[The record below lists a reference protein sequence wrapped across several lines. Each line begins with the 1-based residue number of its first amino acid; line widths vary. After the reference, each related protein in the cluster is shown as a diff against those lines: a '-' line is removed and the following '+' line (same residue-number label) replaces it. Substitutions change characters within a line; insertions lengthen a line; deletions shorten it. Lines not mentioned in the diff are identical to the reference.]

1 LTYLN
6 RKRNNVLKS
15 VEGLSFGVRSLG
27 ADDDDLSFF
36 SVLMLPVANG
46 FLCQLTGP
54 DASAIS

>member
-1 LTYLN
+1 M
-6 RKRNNVLKS
+6 LKS